1 MIDLFIEG
9 GIVFMGLLTLVL
21 LTVFILGVRQFI
33 IIKNSRESSNQNGI
47 EIGLIR
53 KVGLFG
59 MVLGIFA
66 QLRGLYQMFDAIQ
79 EINNVSPA
87 LLAGGLKVSMIS
99 TEYGVIIFLIS
110 YLIWFGLKALIQ
122 TKTHA

>member
-21 LTVFILGVRQFI
+21 LAVLIIGVRQFLLI
-33 IIKNSRESSNQNGI
+33 NNGNVSTDQALVSI
-47 EIGLIR
+47 DLIR

-66 QLRGLYQMFDAIQ
+66 QLRGLYQMFDAVQ

-87 LLAGGLKVSMIS
+87 LLAGGLKVSMIT
-99 TEYGVIIFLIS
+99 TEYGVIIFLIA
-110 YLIWFGLKALIQ
+110 YLIWFGLKAMIQ
-122 TKTHA
+122 SKNKA